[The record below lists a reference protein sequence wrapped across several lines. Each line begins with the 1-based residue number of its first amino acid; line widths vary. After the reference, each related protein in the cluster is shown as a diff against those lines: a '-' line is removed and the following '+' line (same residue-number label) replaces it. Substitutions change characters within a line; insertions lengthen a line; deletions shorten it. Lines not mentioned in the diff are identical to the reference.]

1 MVAVRFSIHCMTK
14 DIEPYVVPH
23 ESICINGVWYD
34 VENAYHWVIG
44 GQEYIWLEDQLY
56 ELHGAFLGD
65 PVDLPDDE
73 PDEVPDYPQYEPP
86 PRSGGW
92 GSTIVTVLI
101 ILFVVGAGL
110 KVMKVLDHVDD
121 AISRAEAS
129 VPSSVVAVGTAT
141 PKPTSAP
148 IQKPTQL
155 ATPRP
160 TRTPVSSPWD
170 TQASK
175 VVEAMDYTNPTTRDF
190 ALTLIDQSH
199 SGSYNIAQICDMW
212 EKIYKRWTYVND
224 PKGFEY
230 FSPASRTIKL
240 GLKGDCDDFAILTA
254 ASIQAIGGSPRII
267 VASNTNAAG
276 HAYAEV
282 YLGPSKSNLES
293 ATNYIC
299 KRYNCKSIAYRVSNE
314 GGQIRYWLN
323 LDWQAKHPGGP
334 YYQNNGETVAIYPN
348 KYWVRLK

>member
-1 MVAVRFSIHCMTK
+1 MFNR
-14 DIEPYVVPH
+14 EPYVVSR
-23 ESICINGVWYD
+23 ETIYIDGEGYD
-34 VENAYHWVIG
+34 LEGATHCVVD
-44 GQEYIWLEDQLY
+44 GQEYIWLEDRWY
-56 ELHGAFLGD
+56 ELNDSVLGG
-65 PVDLPDDE
+65 PVEIADE
-73 PDEVPDYPQYEPP
+73 EEEIPNYTRYEPQQS
-86 PRSGGW
+86 RGW

-101 ILFVVGAGL
+101 ILFVIAAGL
-110 KVMKVLDHVDD
+110 KVMKVLDRADN
-121 AISRAEAS
+121 AIDEAS
-129 VPSSVVAVGTAT
+129 SSLSSVVTTGTAT
-141 PKPTSAP
+141 PRATAAP
-148 IQKPTQL
+148 VKST
-155 ATPRP
+155 
-160 TRTPVSSPWD
+160 WD
-170 TQASK
+170 TRASEI
-175 VVEAMDYTNPTTRDF
+175 VEAMDYTNPTTRDF
-190 ALTLIDQSH
+190 ALTLIEQSH

-267 VASNTNAAG
+267 VASNTNATG

-314 GGQIRYWLN
+314 GGQTRYWLN